1 MLQAENITKSY
12 GKHLVLDDIS
22 LELAPGTITTLIG
35 PSGSGKSTLLR
46 ALSLLETP
54 DSGSIS
60 LNGRTYEF
68 GQGQK
73 NEIKP
78 PWPEVTVVFQQLF
91 LWPHMTLRQNIALPL
106 KKCGIGHALKTVNTL
121 IEQLDMKDFADRHP
135 NEVSIG
141 QRQIAAL
148 ARAFALQPK
157 FLLLDEITSALD
169 IEYVTAIL
177 KKLNALRDQGIG
189 ILLVTHIIGFARRSA
204 SQVLFMDKGK
214 IVETGG
220 PEILT
225 EPKTQRMKEFI
236 SLVSYAH

>member
-1 MLQAENITKSY
+1 MLRAENITKSY
-12 GKHLVLDDIS
+12 RKHLVLDGVS
-22 LELAPGTITTLIG
+22 VELAAGTITTLIG

-54 DSGSIS
+54 DSGSVS
-60 LNGRTYEF
+60 LNGTTYEF
-68 GQGQK
+68 GTGHK
-73 NEIKP
+73 KRVKP
-78 PWPEVTVVFQQLF
+78 PWPQVTVVFQQLF

-106 KKCGIGHALKTVNTL
+106 RKFGEEKASTTVNLL

-135 NEVSIG
+135 NEVSVG
-141 QRQIAAL
+141 QRQLAAI
-148 ARAFALQPK
+148 ARALALQPK

-169 IEYVTAIL
+169 IEYVAAIL
-177 KKLNALRDQGIG
+177 KVLDKLREHGVG
-189 ILLVTHIIGFARRSA
+189 ILIVTHIIGFARKSA

-225 EPKTQRMKEFI
+225 EPKTERMKEFI
-236 SLVSYAH
+236 SLVNYAQ

>member
-1 MLQAENITKSY
+1 MLRAENVTKFY
-12 GKHLVLDDIS
+12 GKHLVLDGVS
-22 LELAPGTITTLIG
+22 VELTAGTITTLIG

-46 ALSLLETP
+46 ALSLLEIP
-54 DSGSIS
+54 DSGSVS
-60 LNGRTYEF
+60 LNGMTYEF
-68 GQGQK
+68 GPGHK
-73 NEIKP
+73 KRIKP
-78 PWPEVTVVFQQLF
+78 PWPQVTVVFQQLF

-106 KKCGIGHALKTVNTL
+106 KKFGEEKASTTVNLL
-121 IEQLDMKDFADRHP
+121 IEQLEMKDFADRYP

-141 QRQIAAL
+141 QRQLAAI

-169 IEYVTAIL
+169 IEYVAAIL
-177 KKLNALRDQGIG
+177 KELNKLREQGIG

-214 IVETGG
+214 IVEIGG

-225 EPKTQRMKEFI
+225 EPKTERMKEFI
-236 SLVSYAH
+236 SLVTYAQ